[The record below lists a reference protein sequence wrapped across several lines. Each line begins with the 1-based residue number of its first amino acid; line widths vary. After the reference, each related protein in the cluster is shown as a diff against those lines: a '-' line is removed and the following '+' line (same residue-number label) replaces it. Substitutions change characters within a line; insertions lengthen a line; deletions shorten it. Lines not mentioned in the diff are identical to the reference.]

1 MTLPVRIAQLSCG
14 PEYSGIQHEI
24 DAAAREV
31 GGEIFYP
38 DIALKDIRRDFDA
51 FGLDVRSPDLK
62 LAIARAIA
70 LVEGR
75 VEADAVFIATCFRC
89 AEAAIVRNELRR
101 YINEH
106 SKLPVVSYSF
116 TERTTAGTL
125 LTRMEA
131 LTTIARRRAL
141 LARETQKGITLGLD
155 SGSAT
160 TKAVVMKDNKIIG
173 TGWQP
178 TTEVLKSAQEVI
190 AHALEEAGITREEVQ
205 AVGTTGYGRFLVGKE
220 IHADLIQEELTVN
233 SKGAVY
239 LANRQHGPAT
249 VIDIGGMDNKA
260 ISVMDGI
267 PGVFT
272 MGGICAGASGRFLE
286 MTAKRLGVDITE
298 LGPLSMKGFGERVP
312 MNSYCIVFGTQ
323 SLVNALAA
331 GSTREDVAAAAC
343 HSVAE
348 QVFEQQLQE
357 IDIKEPVIMVGGTS
371 LIEGLVFAM
380 GELLQTKIVCTAVFS
395 VYRGCRI
402 GAACVGIYKG
412 RLDAGH

>member
-1 MTLPVRIAQLSCG
+1 LSRKVRIAQLSCG
-14 PEYSGIQHEI
+14 SEYSGVQNEI
-24 DAAAREV
+24 YKAAEAVNAEV
-31 GGEIFYP
+31 FFP
-38 DIALKDIRRDFDA
+38 DIALGDVERSFDA
-51 FGLDVRSPDLK
+51 FGLDVRSADLK
-62 LAIARAIA
+62 LMIARGMA
-70 LVEGR
+70 LVEGK
-75 VEADAVFIATCFRC
+75 VDADAVFICTCFRC

-101 YINEH
+101 YIHEN
-106 SKLPVVSYSF
+106 SRLPVVSYSF

-141 LARETQKGITLGLD
+141 LAREAQTGITMGID
-155 SGSAT
+155 SGSST
-160 TKAVVMKDNKIIG
+160 TKAVVMKDNRILG
-173 TGWQP
+173 TGWLP
-178 TTEVLKSAQEVI
+178 TVEVIKSAEGAVAQ
-190 AHALEEAGITREEVQ
+190 ALEMSGIAREEIQ
-205 AVGTTGYGRFLVGKE
+205 AIGTTGYGRFLVGR
-220 IHADLIQEELTVN
+220 HFGADLIQEELTVN

-239 LANRQHGPAT
+239 LADHQRGTST

-260 ISVMDGI
+260 ISVIDGI
-267 PGVFT
+267 PGTFT

-298 LGPLSMKGFGERVP
+298 LGPLAMKGLAKKVP

-371 LIEGLVFAM
+371 LIEGLVHAM
-380 GELLQTKIVCTAVFS
+380 GELLQVKVVVPPHS
-395 VYRGCRI
+395 QYI
-402 GAACVGIYKG
+402 GAVGSALLASG
-412 RLDAGH
+412 FVEGE

>member
-1 MTLPVRIAQLSCG
+1 MSRKVRIAQLSCG
-14 PEYSGIQHEI
+14 SEYSGVQNEI
-24 DAAAREV
+24 YKAAEAVNAEV
-31 GGEIFYP
+31 FFP
-38 DIALKDIRRDFDA
+38 DIALGDVERSFDA
-51 FGLDVRSPDLK
+51 FGLDVRSADLK
-62 LAIARAIA
+62 LMIARGMA
-70 LVEGR
+70 LVEGK
-75 VEADAVFIATCFRC
+75 VDADAVFICTCFRC
-89 AEAAIVRNELRR
+89 AEAAIVRNELRH
-101 YINEH
+101 YIHEN
-106 SKLPVVSYSF
+106 SRLPVVSYSF

-141 LARETQKGITLGLD
+141 LAREAQTGITMGID
-155 SGSAT
+155 SGSST
-160 TKAVVMKDNKIIG
+160 TKAVVMKDNRILG
-173 TGWQP
+173 TGWLP
-178 TTEVLKSAQEVI
+178 TVEVIKSAEGAVAQ
-190 AHALEEAGITREEVQ
+190 ALEMSGIAREEIQ
-205 AVGTTGYGRFLVGKE
+205 AIGTTGYGRFLVGR
-220 IHADLIQEELTVN
+220 HFGADLIQEELTVN

-239 LANRQHGPAT
+239 LADHQRGTST

-260 ISVMDGI
+260 ISVIDGI
-267 PGVFT
+267 PGTFT

-298 LGPLSMKGFGERVP
+298 LGPLAMKGLAKKVP

-371 LIEGLVFAM
+371 LIEGLVHAM
-380 GELLQTKIVCTAVFS
+380 GELLQVKVVVPPNS
-395 VYRGCRI
+395 QYI
-402 GAACVGIYKG
+402 GAVGSALLASG
-412 RLDAGH
+412 FVEGE

>member
-1 MTLPVRIAQLSCG
+1 MSRKVRIAQLSCG
-14 PEYSGIQHEI
+14 SEYSGVQNEI
-24 DAAAREV
+24 YKAAEAVNAEV
-31 GGEIFYP
+31 FFP
-38 DIALKDIRRDFDA
+38 DIALGDVERSFDA
-51 FGLDVRSPDLK
+51 FGLDVRSADLK
-62 LAIARAIA
+62 LMIARGMA
-70 LVEGR
+70 LVEGK
-75 VEADAVFIATCFRC
+75 VDADAVFICTCFRC

-101 YINEH
+101 YIHEN
-106 SKLPVVSYSF
+106 SRLPVVSYSF

-141 LARETQKGITLGLD
+141 LAREAQTGITMGID
-155 SGSAT
+155 SGSST
-160 TKAVVMKDNKIIG
+160 TKAVVMKDNRIMG
-173 TGWQP
+173 TGWLP
-178 TTEVLKSAQEVI
+178 TIEVIKSAEGAVAQ
-190 AHALEEAGITREEVQ
+190 ALEMSGIAREEIQ
-205 AVGTTGYGRFLVGKE
+205 AIGTTGYGRFLVGR
-220 IHADLIQEELTVN
+220 HFGADLIQEELTVN

-239 LANRQHGPAT
+239 LADHQRGTAT

-260 ISVMDGI
+260 ISVIDGI
-267 PGVFT
+267 PGTFT

-298 LGPLSMKGFGERVP
+298 LGPLAMKGLAKKVP

-371 LIEGLVFAM
+371 LIEGLVHAM
-380 GELLQTKIVCTAVFS
+380 GELLQVKVVVPPHS
-395 VYRGCRI
+395 QYI
-402 GAACVGIYKG
+402 GAVGSALLASG
-412 RLDAGH
+412 FVEGE

>member
-1 MTLPVRIAQLSCG
+1 LSRKVRIAQLSCG
-14 PEYSGIQHEI
+14 SEYSGVQNEI
-24 DAAAREV
+24 YKAAEAVNAEV
-31 GGEIFYP
+31 FFP
-38 DIALKDIRRDFDA
+38 DIALGDVERSFDA
-51 FGLDVRSPDLK
+51 FGLDVRSADLK
-62 LAIARAIA
+62 LMIARGMA
-70 LVEGR
+70 LVEGK
-75 VEADAVFIATCFRC
+75 VDADAVFICTCFRC

-101 YINEH
+101 YIHEN
-106 SKLPVVSYSF
+106 SRLPVVSYSF

-141 LARETQKGITLGLD
+141 LAREAQTGITMGID
-155 SGSAT
+155 SGSST
-160 TKAVVMKDNKIIG
+160 TKAVVMKDNRIMG
-173 TGWQP
+173 TGWLP
-178 TTEVLKSAQEVI
+178 TIEVIKSAEGAVAQ
-190 AHALEEAGITREEVQ
+190 ALEMSGIAREEIQ
-205 AVGTTGYGRFLVGKE
+205 AIGTTGYGRFLVGR
-220 IHADLIQEELTVN
+220 HFGADLIQEELTVN

-239 LANRQHGPAT
+239 LADHQRGTST

-260 ISVMDGI
+260 ISVIDGI
-267 PGVFT
+267 PGTFT

-298 LGPLSMKGFGERVP
+298 LGPLAMKGLAKKVP

-357 IDIKEPVIMVGGTS
+357 IDIKEPVIMVGGPS
-371 LIEGLVFAM
+371 LIEGLVHAM
-380 GELLQTKIVCTAVFS
+380 GDLLQVKVVVPPHS
-395 VYRGCRI
+395 QYI
-402 GAACVGIYKG
+402 GAVGSALLASG
-412 RLDAGH
+412 FVEGE

>member
-1 MTLPVRIAQLSCG
+1 MTAPVRIAQLSCG
-14 PEYSGIQHEI
+14 PEYSGVQQEI
-24 DAAAREV
+24 NEAAKAV
-31 GGEIFYP
+31 NGEIFFP
-38 DIALKDIRRDFDA
+38 DIALKDIIRDFEA

-62 LAIARAIA
+62 LAIARAKA
-70 LVEGR
+70 LAEGR
-75 VEADAVFIATCFRC
+75 IDADAVFIATCFRC

-101 YINEH
+101 YIHSN

-141 LARETQKGITLGLD
+141 LAREAQQGITLGVD
-155 SGSAT
+155 SGSST
-160 TKAVVMKDNKIIG
+160 TKAIVMKDNRIVG

-178 TTEVLKSAQEVI
+178 TTEVLKSAQDVI
-190 AHALEEAGITREEVQ
+190 GHALEEAGIRRDEIE

-220 IHADLIQEELTVN
+220 IRADLIQEELTVN

-260 ISVMDGI
+260 ITVQDGI
-267 PGVFT
+267 PGTFT

-298 LGPLSMKGFGERVP
+298 LGPLAMKGLSKRVP

-357 IDIKEPVIMVGGTS
+357 VDIKEPVLMVGGTS
-371 LIEGLVFAM
+371 LIEGLVYAM
-380 GELLQTKIVCTAVFS
+380 GELLQTKIMVPPHS
-395 VYRGCRI
+395 QYI
-402 GAACVGIYKG
+402 GAVGSALLASGFI
-412 RLDAGH
+412 RDD

>member
-1 MTLPVRIAQLSCG
+1 MTPPVRIAQLSCG

-24 DAAAREV
+24 DVAAREV

-38 DIALKDIRRDFDA
+38 DIALKDIRRDFDQ

-62 LAIARAIA
+62 LAIARAKA

-101 YINEH
+101 YITEN
-106 SKLPVVSYSF
+106 SRLPVVSYSF

-141 LARETQKGITLGLD
+141 LAREVQKGLTLGLD

-160 TKAVVMKDNKIIG
+160 TKAVVMRDNKIIG

-178 TTEVLKSAQEVI
+178 TTEVLKSAREVI
-190 AHALEEAGITREEVQ
+190 DHALKEAGVARDEIQ
-205 AVGTTGYGRFLVGKE
+205 AVGTTGYGRFLVGKD
-220 IHADLIQEELTVN
+220 INADLIQEELTVN

-239 LANRQHGPAT
+239 LADRQHGPAT

-267 PGVFT
+267 PGTFT

-286 MTAKRLGVDITE
+286 MTAKRLGVEITE
-298 LGPLSMKGFGERVP
+298 LGPLAMKGMGGKVP

-357 IDIKEPVIMVGGTS
+357 VDIKEPVIMVGGTS

-380 GELLQTKIVCTAVFS
+380 GELLHTKIVVPPYSQYIGS
-395 VYRGCRI
+395 VGSALLASGFI
-402 GAACVGIYKG
+402 K
-412 RLDAGH
+412 DD